1 MTLFWCCLIFRP
13 SNFYTVFFCQSTT
26 TTIALTM
33 SLARILTISFCLFWF
48 HGMSLSIW
56 HIKILK
62 LCKKRISVW
71 HLIDFYWPH
80 QAKINKRVISF
91 TCSAPLS
98 PLQFIEF
105 SKICLPFDTV
115 FSTFLL
121 ILHVL
126 YFRPCLLL
134 LIWIIANCIVNASER
149 TLYQKTDQRK
159 TDLNKSAAKKH
170 THSTHAVYYSEQST
184 VHGTI
189 CVYWHNR
196 SGNEGQGKEEEKST
210 LLEYQI
216 IYVIVA

>member
-1 MTLFWCCLIFRP
+1 
-13 SNFYTVFFCQSTT
+13 
-26 TTIALTM
+26 M

-149 TLYQKTDQRK
+149 TLHQKPIKERQTWINQLQK
-159 TDLNKSAAKKH
+159 N
-170 THSTHAVYYSEQST
+170 THT
-184 VHGTI
+184 VHTLYIIANNQPCMGQYACTGTI
-189 CVYWHNR
+189 VQEMR
-196 SGNEGQGKEEEKST
+196 GKEKRKRKVPY
-210 LLEYQI
+210 LNI
-216 IYVIVA
+216 K

>member
-1 MTLFWCCLIFRP
+1 
-13 SNFYTVFFCQSTT
+13 
-26 TTIALTM
+26 M

-71 HLIDFYWPH
+71 HLIDFYWPQ

-149 TLYQKTDQRK
+149 TLYQKPIKERQTWINQLQK
-159 TDLNKSAAKKH
+159 N
-170 THSTHAVYYSEQST
+170 THT
-184 VHGTI
+184 VHTLYIIANNQPCMGQYACTGTI
-189 CVYWHNR
+189 VQEMR
-196 SGNEGQGKEEEKST
+196 GKEKRKRKVPY
-210 LLEYQI
+210 LNI
-216 IYVIVA
+216 K